1 MCEWGFRF
9 IQPVCFFFRF
19 AESFTYLPIIAVC
32 KSLCARSCIFTA
44 CFFSIK
50 CNIRPIKPMLNK
62 LKPKIRAYILS
73 PFVAK
78 ITWTLHLICLW
89 NNGYLQKKLFI
100 TCVFN
105 MCLLTSF
112 FLTQK
117 AIFALMKLFLIVADL
132 VKHKWTIETNCM
144 CTDIFSVCRQIKI
157 LSCTCMLNTLLN
169 MFKYGDI
176 IAIKFGV

>member
-1 MCEWGFRF
+1 MRF
-9 IQPVCFFFRF
+9 SFYSTGLFFFFRF

-62 LKPKIRAYILS
+62 LKTKNPSLYPKSICSKDYMDLALKM
-73 PFVAK
+73 FVK
-78 ITWTLHLICLW
+78 QRLFTKKNYLLPVYLIC
-89 NNGYLQKKLFI
+89 
-100 TCVFN
+100 VFWP
-105 MCLLTSF
+105 LF

-117 AIFALMKLFLIVADL
+117 AIFALMKLFWIVSDL

-144 CTDIFSVCRQIKI
+144 CTDICSVCRQINI
-157 LSCTCMLNTLLN
+157 LSCTCMLNTLQY
-169 MFKYGDI
+169 FAEY
-176 IAIKFGV
+176 V